1 MENSPR
7 CWRSCCAGFAA
18 EEAVSA
24 GWGSAPGNRINCPLA
39 QKARVES
46 GWLDHPNHSTALRLW
61 TTGAAQIQGGQQ
73 ACGDPK
79 APFVMILQ

>member
-1 MENSPR
+1 MLVLLR
-7 CWRSCCAGFAA
+7 RKLLARAGFQLLVT
-18 EEAVSA
+18 VSIA
-24 GWGSAPGNRINCPLA
+24 LLA
-39 QKARVES
+39 QKALVEF
-46 GWLDHPNHSTALRLW
+46 GWLDHPNHSTALSLW